1 MLIFR
6 MFIRLAIGFIS
17 LLIYMHLL
25 GKMQIAPNS
34 ALDQIGNYV
43 LGGIIGGIIYNMDIS
58 LLRFFLAILSWG
70 SLMLLVNYFKSKNLK
85 AKRTIEGKPI
95 LLMDNGQFKTKS
107 FNQINLTAD
116 DIIPKLHQM
125 GYPSIN
131 QIKTIWLESNGQL
144 TVIKKNDNDLGWILI
159 EDGQI
164 NHIDLERLNKS
175 EGWLTLEIN
184 KRGYDIKDIFCLEY
198 DNNNIYIYPY
208 NNNN

>member
-1 MLIFR
+1 
-6 MFIRLAIGFIS
+6 
-17 LLIYMHLL
+17 
-25 GKMQIAPNS
+25 
-34 ALDQIGNYV
+34 
-43 LGGIIGGIIYNMDIS
+43 
-58 LLRFFLAILSWG
+58 
-70 SLMLLVNYFKSKNLK
+70 MLLVNYFKSKNLK

-95 LLMDNGQFKTKS
+95 LLMVNGQFKTKS

>member
-1 MLIFR
+1 
-6 MFIRLAIGFIS
+6 
-17 LLIYMHLL
+17 
-25 GKMQIAPNS
+25 
-34 ALDQIGNYV
+34 
-43 LGGIIGGIIYNMDIS
+43 
-58 LLRFFLAILSWG
+58 
-70 SLMLLVNYFKSKNLK
+70 MLLVNYFKSKNLK

-175 EGWLTLEIN
+175 EG
-184 KRGYDIKDIFCLEY
+184 
-198 DNNNIYIYPY
+198 
-208 NNNN
+208 

>member
-208 NNNN
+208 NN

>member
-1 MLIFR
+1 
-6 MFIRLAIGFIS
+6 
-17 LLIYMHLL
+17 
-25 GKMQIAPNS
+25 
-34 ALDQIGNYV
+34 
-43 LGGIIGGIIYNMDIS
+43 
-58 LLRFFLAILSWG
+58 
-70 SLMLLVNYFKSKNLK
+70 MLLVNYFKSKNLK

-175 EGWLTLEIN
+175 EGWLTLETN